1 MSSIS
6 NMFSVFQHKK
16 TIAGILGCIVF
27 LVIAC
32 WDKDSLQNRAIAMAL
47 LMVVFWIF
55 EVVPIYVTALIP
67 LVLCTPLSLLDP
79 TELALAYGNNNVY
92 LFLGGFILALALE
105 KWNVHHQIASRIL
118 AIMGSTKSKI
128 LLGFGLS
135 SYLLSMWI
143 SNTATT
149 LMMLPM
155 AISIIQAQKE
165 SEESNRFSLLLML
178 TVAYAASIGGMATL
192 VGSPPNTQ
200 MAGTLESTFGI
211 EISFWEWMRIG
222 LPLSLIVFMVLNGF
236 FQIILGSQRNEKI
249 LINIQQAQWTTP
261 QKRVLFTFAIVI
273 FLWVTRGLIVDYTGI
288 SFKDS
293 SVAILG
299 GIVLFLIP
307 SNNKSDKLLQWKDT
321 VKIPWGILVLFG
333 GGIALASS
341 LEKSQVLELIFQSTN
356 SLSSWHYIYL
366 LLLIISISIFA
377 TELMSNLA
385 LVSVLVPIIAMLAL
399 GMGQSIFAF
408 CVPLTLAASCAFMMP
423 ISTPPNAIVFSS
435 GKVSI
440 KQMATYGFFM
450 NIFSILIILLFSY
463 LKA

>member
-1 MSSIS
+1 M
-6 NMFSVFQHKK
+6 NLFQHKK
-16 TIAGILGCIVF
+16 TIAGILGFIF
-27 LVIAC
+27 FIIIAF
-32 WDKDSLQNRAIAMAL
+32 WEENSLQNRAIAMAF

-67 LVLCTPLSLLDP
+67 LVLCTPMGLLDP
-79 TELALAYGNNNVY
+79 TDLALAYGNNNVY

-105 KWNVHHQIASRIL
+105 KWEVHHQIASRIL
-118 AIMGSTKSKI
+118 ALVGSTKSKI
-128 LLGFGLS
+128 LIGFGLS
-135 SYLLSMWI
+135 SFLLSMWI

-155 AISIIQAQKE
+155 ALSIIQVQKE
-165 SEESNRFSLLLML
+165 SEASNRFSLLLML

-200 MAGTLESTFGI
+200 MAGTLSSTFDI
-211 EISFWEWMRIG
+211 HISFWEWMKIG
-222 LPLSLIVFMVLNGF
+222 LPVSVVVFFVLNVF
-236 FQIILGSQRNEKI
+236 FQALLGSQRNDEVH
-249 LINIQQAQWTTP
+249 ININQSKWTKP
-261 QKRVLFTFAIVI
+261 QLRVLFTFSLVI
-273 FLWVTRGLIVDYTGI
+273 FFWVGRDLIVDYTGI
-288 SFKDS
+288 VFRDS

-307 SNNKSDKLLQWKDT
+307 SNESGKKLLQWRDT

-341 LEKSQVLELIFQSTN
+341 LEKSHVLELIFQSA
-356 SLSSWHYIYL
+356 SAISSWHYIFL

-385 LVSVLVPIIAMLAL
+385 LVSVLVPIIAMLAMGL
-399 GMGQSIFAF
+399 GQPIITL
-408 CVPLTLAASCAFMMP
+408 CIPLTLAASCAFMMP

-440 KQMATYGFFM
+440 KQMAAYGFFM
-450 NIFSILIILLFSY
+450 NIFSVLIILLFSY
-463 LKA
+463 LFI

>member
-1 MSSIS
+1 MGQL
-6 NMFSVFQHKK
+6 FQHKK
-16 TIAGILGCIVF
+16 TIAGILGFIAF
-27 LVIAC
+27 VIISC
-32 WDKDSLQNRAIAMAL
+32 WDQNALQNRAIAMAL
-47 LMVVFWIF
+47 LMVVFWVF

-67 LVLCTPLSLLDP
+67 LVLCTPLGLLDP
-79 TELALAYGNNNVY
+79 SELALAYGNNNVY

-105 KWNVHHQIASRIL
+105 KWDVHHQIASRIL
-118 AIMGSTKSKI
+118 SIMGSTKSKI
-128 LLGFGLS
+128 LIGFGLS

-155 AISIIQAQKE
+155 ALSIIQAQKDVE
-165 SEESNRFSLLLML
+165 YSNRFSLLLML

-200 MAGTLESTFGI
+200 MAGILSSTFGI
-211 EISFWEWMRIG
+211 EISFWDWMRIG
-222 LPLSLIVFMVLNGF
+222 LPVSLIVFLGLNLF
-236 FQIILGSQRNEKI
+236 FQIILGAQRKEKV
-249 LINIQQAQWTTP
+249 LINIHQTEWTTP
-261 QKRVLFTFAIVI
+261 QKRVLFIFALVI
-273 FLWVTRGLIVDYTGI
+273 FLWVARGLIVDYTGI

-307 SNNKSDKLLQWKDT
+307 AKQKSEKLLQWKDT
-321 VKIPWGILVLFG
+321 IKIPWGILVLFG

-341 LEKSQVLELIFQSTN
+341 LEKSQVLELIFQSA
-356 SLSSWHYIYL
+356 SDLSSWDYIYL

-385 LVSVLVPIIAMLAL
+385 LVSVLVPIIAMLSI
-399 GMGQSIFAF
+399 GMGQSVLAL
-408 CVPLTLAASCAFMMP
+408 CLPLTLAASCAFMMP

-440 KQMATYGFFM
+440 KQMAAYGFFM
-450 NIFSILIILLFSY
+450 NLFSVLIILLFSY
-463 LKA
+463 FFV

>member
-1 MSSIS
+1 MGQL
-6 NMFSVFQHKK
+6 FQHKK
-16 TIAGILGCIVF
+16 TIAGILGFIAF
-27 LVIAC
+27 VIISC
-32 WDKDSLQNRAIAMAL
+32 WDQNALQNRAVAMAL
-47 LMVVFWIF
+47 LMVVFWVF

-67 LVLCTPLSLLDP
+67 LVLCTPLGLLDP
-79 TELALAYGNNNVY
+79 SELALAYGNNNVY

-105 KWNVHHQIASRIL
+105 KWDVHHQIASRIL
-118 AIMGSTKSKI
+118 SIMGSTKSKI
-128 LLGFGLS
+128 LIGFGLS

-155 AISIIQAQKE
+155 ALSIIQAQKDVE
-165 SEESNRFSLLLML
+165 YSNRFSLLLML

-200 MAGTLESTFGI
+200 MAGILSSTFGI
-211 EISFWEWMRIG
+211 EISFWDWMRIG
-222 LPLSLIVFMVLNGF
+222 LPVSLIVFLGLNLF
-236 FQIILGSQRNEKI
+236 FQIILGAQRKEKV
-249 LINIQQAQWTTP
+249 LINIHQTEWTTP
-261 QKRVLFTFAIVI
+261 QKRVLFIFALVI
-273 FLWVTRGLIVDYTGI
+273 FLWVARGLIVDYTGI

-307 SNNKSDKLLQWKDT
+307 AKKKSEKLLQWKDT
-321 VKIPWGILVLFG
+321 IKIPWGILVLFG

-341 LEKSQVLELIFQSTN
+341 LEKSQVLELIFQSA
-356 SLSSWHYIYL
+356 SDLSSWDYIYL

-385 LVSVLVPIIAMLAL
+385 LVSVLVPIIAMLSI
-399 GMGQSIFAF
+399 GMGQSVLAL
-408 CVPLTLAASCAFMMP
+408 CLPLTLAASCAFMMP

-440 KQMATYGFFM
+440 KQMAAYGFFM
-450 NIFSILIILLFSY
+450 NLFSVLIILLFSY
-463 LKA
+463 FFV

>member
-1 MSSIS
+1 MIHL
-6 NMFSVFQHKK
+6 FQHKK
-16 TIAGILGCIVF
+16 TIAGIIGLIFFIF
-27 LVIAC
+27 LAF
-32 WDKDSLQNRAIAMAL
+32 WEENSMQNRSMAMAV
-47 LMVVFWIF
+47 LMVFFWVF

-67 LVLCTPLSLLDP
+67 LVLCTPLGLLDP
-79 TELALAYGNNNVY
+79 SELALAYGNNNVY

-105 KWNVHHQIASRIL
+105 KWGVHHQIASRIL
-118 AIMGSTKSKI
+118 SIMGSSKSKI

-155 AISIIQAQKE
+155 AMSIIQTQKGSE
-165 SEESNRFSLLLML
+165 SSNRFSLLLML

-200 MAGTLESTFGI
+200 MAGTLSASFDI
-211 EISFWEWMRIG
+211 QISFWQWMKIG
-222 LPLSLIVFMVLNGF
+222 LPVSLVVFLILNVF
-236 FQIILGSQRNEKI
+236 FQIILGSQRKDEVV
-249 LINIQQAQWTTP
+249 INLNQSKWTIP
-261 QKRVLFTFAIVI
+261 QKRVLITFGLVI
-273 FLWVTRGLIVDYTGI
+273 LTWVTRGLIVDYSGV

-299 GIVLFLIP
+299 AIMLFIIP
-307 SNNKSDKLLQWKDT
+307 SKDSDEKLLLWRDT
-321 VKIPWGILVLFG
+321 IKIPWGILVLFG

-341 LEKSQVLELIFQSTN
+341 LEKSHVLELVFQSAN
-356 SLSSWHYIYL
+356 SISSWHYFYL
-366 LLLIISISIFA
+366 LLLVISISIFA

-399 GMGQSIFAF
+399 GMGQSVLTLCI
-408 CVPLTLAASCAFMMP
+408 PLTLAASCAFMMP

-435 GKVSI
+435 GKISI
-440 KQMATYGFFM
+440 KQMAAYGFFM
-450 NIFSILIILLFSY
+450 NLFSILIIVIYSY
-463 LKA
+463 FFL

>member
-1 MSSIS
+1 ML
-6 NMFSVFQHKK
+6 SVFQHKK

-32 WDKDSLQNRAIAMAL
+32 WDKDSQQNRAIAMAL

-165 SEESNRFSLLLML
+165 NEESNRFSLLLML

-222 LPLSLIVFMVLNGF
+222 LPLSLIVFTVLNGF

-249 LINIQQAQWTTP
+249 LINIKQAQWTTP
-261 QKRVLFTFAIVI
+261 QKRVLFTFVIVI
-273 FLWVTRGLIVDYTGI
+273 FLWVTRGLIVDYTGV

-408 CVPLTLAASCAFMMP
+408 CAPLTLAASCAFMMP

-440 KQMATYGFFM
+440 KQMAAYGFFM

-463 LKA
+463 FFI

>member
-1 MSSIS
+1 MGQL
-6 NMFSVFQHKK
+6 FQHKK
-16 TIAGILGCIVF
+16 TIAGILGFIAF
-27 LVIAC
+27 VIISC
-32 WDKDSLQNRAIAMAL
+32 WDQNALQNRAVAMAL
-47 LMVVFWIF
+47 LMVVFWVF

-67 LVLCTPLSLLDP
+67 LVLCTPLGLLDP
-79 TELALAYGNNNVY
+79 SELALAYGNNNVY

-105 KWNVHHQIASRIL
+105 KWDVHHQIASRIL
-118 AIMGSTKSKI
+118 SIMGSTKSKI
-128 LLGFGLS
+128 LIGFGLS

-155 AISIIQAQKE
+155 ALSIIQAQKDVE
-165 SEESNRFSLLLML
+165 YSNRFSLLLML

-200 MAGTLESTFGI
+200 MAGILSSTFGI
-211 EISFWEWMRIG
+211 EISFWDWMRIG
-222 LPLSLIVFMVLNGF
+222 LPVSLVVFLGLNLF
-236 FQIILGSQRNEKI
+236 FQIILGAQRKEKV
-249 LINIQQAQWTTP
+249 LINIHQTEWTAP
-261 QKRVLFTFAIVI
+261 QKRVLFIFALVI
-273 FLWVTRGLIVDYTGI
+273 FLWVARGLIVDYTGI

-307 SNNKSDKLLQWKDT
+307 AKQKSEKLLQWKDT
-321 VKIPWGILVLFG
+321 IKIPWGILVLFG

-341 LEKSQVLELIFQSTN
+341 LEKSQVLELIFQSA
-356 SLSSWHYIYL
+356 SDLSSWDYIYL

-385 LVSVLVPIIAMLAL
+385 LVSVLVPIIAMLSI
-399 GMGQSIFAF
+399 GMGQSVLAL
-408 CVPLTLAASCAFMMP
+408 CLPLTLAASCAFMMP

-440 KQMATYGFFM
+440 KQMAAYGFFM
-450 NIFSILIILLFSY
+450 NLFSVLIILLFSY
-463 LKA
+463 FFV

>member
-1 MSSIS
+1 M
-6 NMFSVFQHKK
+6 NLFQHKK
-16 TIAGILGCIVF
+16 TIAGILGFIF
-27 LVIAC
+27 FIIIAF
-32 WDKDSLQNRAIAMAL
+32 WEENSLQNRAIAMAF

-67 LVLCTPLSLLDP
+67 LVLCTPMGLLDP
-79 TELALAYGNNNVY
+79 ADLALAYGNNNVY

-105 KWNVHHQIASRIL
+105 KWEVHHQIASRIL
-118 AIMGSTKSKI
+118 ALVGSTKSKI
-128 LLGFGLS
+128 LIGFGLS
-135 SYLLSMWI
+135 SFLLSMWI

-155 AISIIQAQKE
+155 ALSIIQVQKE
-165 SEESNRFSLLLML
+165 SEASNRFSLLLML

-200 MAGTLESTFGI
+200 MAGTLSSTFDI
-211 EISFWEWMRIG
+211 HISFWEWMKIG
-222 LPLSLIVFMVLNGF
+222 LPVSVVVFFVLNVF
-236 FQIILGSQRNEKI
+236 FQALLGSQRNDEV
-249 LINIQQAQWTTP
+249 LVNINQSKWTKP
-261 QKRVLFTFAIVI
+261 QLRVLFTFSLVI
-273 FLWVTRGLIVDYTGI
+273 FFWVGRDLIVDYTGI
-288 SFKDS
+288 VFRDS

-307 SNNKSDKLLQWKDT
+307 SNESGKKLLQWRDT

-341 LEKSQVLELIFQSTN
+341 LEKSHVLELIFQSA
-356 SLSSWHYIYL
+356 SAISSWHYIFL

-385 LVSVLVPIIAMLAL
+385 LVSVLVPIIAMLAMGL
-399 GMGQSIFAF
+399 GQPIITL
-408 CVPLTLAASCAFMMP
+408 CIPLTLAASCAFMMP

-440 KQMATYGFFM
+440 KQMAAYGFFM
-450 NIFSILIILLFSY
+450 NIFSVLIILIFSY
-463 LKA
+463 LFI

>member
-1 MSSIS
+1 MYL
-6 NMFSVFQHKK
+6 FQHKK
-16 TIAGILGCIVF
+16 TIAGILGFVF
-27 LVIAC
+27 FISIAF
-32 WDKDSLQNRAIAMAL
+32 WEKNSLENRAIAMAL

-67 LVLCTPLSLLDP
+67 LILCTPLGLLDP
-79 TELALAYGNNNVY
+79 SELALAYGNNNVY

-105 KWNVHHQIASRIL
+105 KWEVHHQIASRIL
-118 AIMGSTKSKI
+118 ALVGSTKSKI
-128 LLGFGLS
+128 LIGFGLS
-135 SYLLSMWI
+135 SFLLSMWI

-155 AISIIQAQKE
+155 ALSIIQVQKE
-165 SEESNRFSLLLML
+165 SDSSNRFSLLLML

-200 MAGTLESTFGI
+200 MAGTLSSTFDI
-211 EISFWEWMRIG
+211 QISFWEWMKIG
-222 LPLSLIVFMVLNGF
+222 LPISVIVFVTLNIF
-236 FQIILGSQRNEKI
+236 FQILLGSQRNDKVE
-249 LINIQQAQWTTP
+249 INISQSKWTKP
-261 QKRVLFTFAIVI
+261 QKRVLITFAIVI
-273 FLWVTRGLIVDYTGI
+273 FFWVFRDFIVSYTGI
-288 SFKDS
+288 VFKDS

-299 GIVLFLIP
+299 GLVLFLIP
-307 SNNKSDKLLQWKDT
+307 SHESGNKLLQWQDT

-341 LEKSQVLELIFQSTN
+341 LEKSHVLELIFQSAN
-356 SLSSWHYIYL
+356 MLSSWHYIYL
-366 LLLIISISIFA
+366 LLLVISISIFA

-385 LVSVLVPIIAMLAL
+385 LVSVLVPIIAMLAI
-399 GMGQSIFAF
+399 GMGLPILSLCI
-408 CVPLTLAASCAFMMP
+408 PLTLAASCAFMMP

-450 NIFSILIILLFSY
+450 NIFSVILLLIFSY
-463 LKA
+463 FFF